1 VDHESGWLNWQWCS
15 TGGEQRGTLEDDLAI
30 MWSPGRKSASLTG
43 VTSEYHSFRDSLPDN
58 LLSQGEIA
66 YRRAV
71 RFAHSMKGKEQTPEE
86 VEWLARQIAAA
97 MDHHMF
103 AEVTSLL
110 DRLRPQE
117 YPWAVIA
124 ERYLPAQ
131 ADAIVRDAAT
141 STNATDE
148 ISTLSDQVEKFGIA
162 GLSPAQLL
170 LLVMVCLL
178 AVGLPF
184 AQVALPQGAQAV
196 LADEEA
202 TIGLGLAITLAILQ
216 GGKK

>member
-1 VDHESGWLNWQWCS
+1 
-15 TGGEQRGTLEDDLAI
+15 
-30 MWSPGRKSASLTG
+30 
-43 VTSEYHSFRDSLPDN
+43 
-58 LLSQGEIA
+58 
-66 YRRAV
+66 
-71 RFAHSMKGKEQTPEE
+71 
-86 VEWLARQIAAA
+86 
-97 MDHHMF
+97 MDQHMF
-103 AEVTSLL
+103 TEITSLL

-124 ERYLPAQ
+124 RGYSSAES
-131 ADAIVRDAAT
+131 DAIVRDVAT
-141 STNATDE
+141 SANAADE
-148 ISTLSDQVEKFGIA
+148 ISKLSDQVEKHGVA

-202 TIGLGLAITLAILQ
+202 TMGLGLAITLAILQ
-216 GGKK
+216 ARKK